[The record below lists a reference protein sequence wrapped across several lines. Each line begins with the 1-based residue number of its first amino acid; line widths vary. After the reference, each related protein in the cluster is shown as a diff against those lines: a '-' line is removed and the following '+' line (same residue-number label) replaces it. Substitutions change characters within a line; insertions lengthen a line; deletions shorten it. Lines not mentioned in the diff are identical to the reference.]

1 MGNSGHCSYFLVMGQ
16 RDFSSYAGR
25 QCVVGSDA
33 VSTCRC
39 LFVLFLRQQ
48 NKSGYEKMH
57 ATLCVALSAPLYDGT
72 QKLGGMCAARF
83 SGKTGRGVCDADWI
97 CDSFIEYANL
107 HIAILR
113 SGFRAGGSFPART
126 KDGILRAVLSVYF
139 SV

>member
-1 MGNSGHCSYFLVMGQ
+1 
-16 RDFSSYAGR
+16 
-25 QCVVGSDA
+25 
-33 VSTCRC
+33 
-39 LFVLFLRQQ
+39 
-48 NKSGYEKMH
+48 MH
-57 ATLCVALSAPLYDGT
+57 ATLCVALSASLYGGA
-72 QKLGGMCAARF
+72 QKLSGKYGGHVAGGMCAARF